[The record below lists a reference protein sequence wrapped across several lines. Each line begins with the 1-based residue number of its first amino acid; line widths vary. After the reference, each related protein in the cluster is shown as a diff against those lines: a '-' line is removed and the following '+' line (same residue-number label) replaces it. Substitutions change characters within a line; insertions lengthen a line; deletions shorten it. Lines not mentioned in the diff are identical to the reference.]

1 MYLFRRDSVG
11 GTIMEV
17 RPAGAVGGNDW
28 LLRLAGRR
36 VVTIGGGTGP
46 FALLSRLKRY
56 PCTVSA
62 IVSMADSGGSSRRLM
77 DEFGQLPMGDLRQ
90 ALVALSRKGVL
101 WREIFGFRFPLQTD
115 EVTGP
120 GTASGAAH
128 VSGHSL
134 GNLILSALQGI
145 NDGDLLRAIQDAQEL
160 LDTAGNVFPV
170 TLSRVTL
177 CAELDDGT
185 VICGETEIDTRGR
198 HHLGPLPPI
207 RRVFLSERPEPCPDA
222 QRTIRRAD
230 VIVIGP
236 GDLYTSILP
245 NLLVDGIASS
255 VNQAEAE
262 KVYVCNLMIKHG
274 ETDGFRASDFVRE
287 LHRYLGGP
295 VDRVILHRG
304 PIPAPMLE
312 HYAAGQ
318 QRPVEPDIPAVRALG
333 PEVVVADLA
342 SVGGDHLVR
351 HDAER
356 LIRAIFS
363 PRPLPSSPSAS
374 ARLVGALASDGAG

>member
-1 MYLFRRDSVG
+1 MISSHQCRQEGEFSG
-11 GTIMEV
+11 SE
-17 RPAGAVGGNDW
+17 W

-36 VVTIGGGTGP
+36 VVTMGGGTGP
-46 FALLSRLKRY
+46 FALLSRLKHY

-101 WREIFGFRFPLQTD
+101 WREVFGFRFPMQT
-115 EVTGP
+115 
-120 GTASGAAH
+120 GAPA

-170 TLSRVTL
+170 TLSHVTL
-177 CAELDDGT
+177 CAELDNGEI
-185 VICGETEIDTRGR
+185 ICGETEIDTRGR
-198 HHLGPLPPI
+198 HQPGPLPPI
-207 RRVFLSERPEPCPDA
+207 RRIFLSELAAPCPDA
-222 QRTIRRAD
+222 QRAIRRAD

-245 NLLVDGIASS
+245 NLLVDGIASTI
-255 VNQAEAE
+255 NQSEAE
-262 KVYVCNLMIKHG
+262 KVYVCNLMAKHG
-274 ETDGFRASDFVRE
+274 ETDNFQASDFVRE
-287 LHRYLGGP
+287 LHHYLGGP

-304 PIPAPMLE
+304 QIPAPMLE
-312 HYAAGQ
+312 HYAAEQ
-318 QRPVEPDIPAVRALG
+318 QRPVEPDIAAVRTLV

-342 SVGGDHLVR
+342 SIGGDHLIR

-356 LIRAIFS
+356 LVRAIFS
-363 PRPLPSSPSAS
+363 PRPLPTSQSGLTLPL
-374 ARLVGALASDGAG
+374 RALAAE